1 MYGGKP
7 EKRKYAYGES
17 AMPKKKEIGNYS
29 YLLSNAIGEGFS
41 SVVYRGRD

>member
-1 MYGGKP
+1 MYPKND
-7 EKRKYAYGES
+7 KRKYAYGD

-41 SVVYRGRD
+41 SVVYRGKD